1 MMSEKEHGL
10 QRLNTAI
17 EAGEKLFTDSAAG
30 GREKVRQSLRQAKED
45 WDRFNSNLHDAQ
57 RRVDSFLMQW
67 SSYSDGQDQLMK
79 WMTDM
84 EKLLQEDVELKNTL
98 QEKRMQLQNIRVSR
112 HTAALTSDRHIDRH
126 IGLYYI

>member
-112 HTAALTSDRHIDRH
+112 ERHTAALTSDRY
-126 IGLYYI
+126 IGADYI